1 MDSFALWG
9 LPSFKGFALIIIHL
23 VVYTACLNVSRDK
36 SPRTDRQNSIGIFSD
51 QHLISAHLK
60 SLPWCR
66 ETGKS
71 IEATALEHLQQQMA
85 PAQQQTMLEGFR
97 TFADHFKSQLQQLVE
112 SNSGGEDYVVTAQDV
127 NRIVEGL
134 KQK

>member
-1 MDSFALWG
+1 
-9 LPSFKGFALIIIHL
+9 
-23 VVYTACLNVSRDK
+23 
-36 SPRTDRQNSIGIFSD
+36 
-51 QHLISAHLK
+51 
-60 SLPWCR
+60 
-66 ETGKS
+66 
-71 IEATALEHLQQQMA
+71 MA

-97 TFADHFKSQLQQLVE
+97 TFADHFKSQLQELVQ